1 MGDSYNFEEIG
12 NFMGRVAANLIDE
25 DGDYITATHID
36 KKINLNVLDISA
48 NSKLTKMVDALE
60 NLSFDGATITIP
72 AKIDISG
79 AEFTYDGSFNKNQLN
94 VVDLKSNA
102 YLNSIANY
110 IQNNGIKLTDSNG
123 NAIDSTI
130 ENSKRQ
136 LDVKDFTSNQ
146 YLNLIA
152 TYIHENGIKLTDSNG
167 NAIDSTF
174 ENNKRQ
180 LDVKDYTTNEI
191 LFDGIKIK
199 DAAGNNITG
208 TIDENQLMP
217 EDTKVYL
224 DVHDNLLLD
233 EIDSG
238 VKLTDTTGQIVT
250 VTENPNEDYEGNKKV
265 YLDVYDE
272 NLLHEIDSGVKLTDT
287 TGKIVTVT
295 ENIYPGYDGE
305 TKVYLDVYDENIH
318 HTLVSGLKLIDST
331 GNNYTSTHNENIDNP
346 ELNKVYLDV
355 YDENSHSQLVDIV
368 TKLVDLE
375 TKLIDIDNKV
385 LNIYELKINANT
397 TKQIFTDQFIFP
409 YANNSSPYSSIID
422 LSDIYVMSI
431 SIYGKFDYKT
441 QPGNNIST
449 KLIIEYSPNSKVWF
463 ETEYQ
468 RTITTSLTQN
478 YFGFNI
484 ANCGAKYIRL
494 YIEPAAALTINAY
507 IDTK

>member
-48 NSKLTKMVDALE
+48 NQKLNQMINVLE
-60 NLSFDGATITIP
+60 NLTFDGATITIP
-72 AKIDISG
+72 TKIDISG
-79 AEFTYDGSFNKNQLN
+79 TEFTYDTSFNKNQLN
-94 VVDLKSNA
+94 VVDLKSNQ
-102 YLNSIANY
+102 YLNAIATY
-110 IQNNGIKLTDSNG
+110 IQNEGIKLTDSNG
-123 NAIDSTI
+123 NAIDST
-130 ENSKRQ
+130 
-136 LDVKDFTSNQ
+136 L
-146 YLNLIA
+146 
-152 TYIHENGIKLTDSNG
+152 
-167 NAIDSTF
+167 

-180 LDVKDYTTNEI
+180 LNVKDFTTNEI

-208 TIDENQLMP
+208 TVDENELMP

-224 DVHDNLLLD
+224 DVHDKLLLD

-318 HTLVSGLKLIDST
+318 HTLISGLKLIDST

-346 ELNKVYLDV
+346 ELNKVYLDM
-355 YDENSHSQLVDIV
+355 YDENCHIQ
-368 TKLVDLE
+368 LVDLE
-375 TKLIDIDNKV
+375 TKLTDIDSK
-385 LNIYELKINANT
+385 LTDIYNLKINANT
-397 TKQIFTDQFIFP
+397 TTQIFTDKFILP
-409 YANNSSPYSSIID
+409 YSNDLSPYSSVID
-422 LSDIYVMSI
+422 LSDIYVTSI
-431 SIYGKFDYKT
+431 SIYGKFDYQL

-449 KLIIEYSPNSKVWF
+449 KLIIEYSPNSTDWF

-468 RTITTSLTQN
+468 RTITSQLTQN

-484 ANCGAKYIRL
+484 ANCAAKYIRL
-494 YIEPAAALTINAY
+494 YVEPSTALTINAY